1 MEEDSSH
8 HQASSEESVRP
19 HQRHNNDDQDEGHG
33 RPPPPQQQR
42 NNNEDAQGPQP
53 QPQQRQDHGEARP
66 PPRRNDRNE
75 EEIFGK
81 LKFTM
86 PKFQGEEDPDAYL
99 SWVLK
104 VDKIFRIHNFS
115 EAKKVAMASLEFEG
129 YANVWWEEVNKK
141 REKEDLA
148 PIDTWEEMQEVM
160 HTRFVPTH
168 HKRDLFNKLTQLKQS
183 YKSVEEYYKEM
194 HMTMMSANVDEREE
208 QTMARFLNGL
218 NIPVKRIVEFLPYK
232 NMVELLHQATRAER
246 QVREDLASAKTK
258 TFFAARNAMNAS
270 SSIKNTS
277 ALASKDPPKQARSAI
292 KTTSFKPEQST
303 MSSKASTGSS
313 NITCFKCGAQGHKSF
328 ECKNTRVMITRDDG
342 DVEYLSE
349 GEYEALVQAAT
360 THEDDDLEDQEQVLC
375 VHDASPSLVVTKVL
389 TTHTLPNEDQRCNI
403 FQTRAGINGKS
414 IKVIID
420 GGSCHNL
427 ASTELCTKLNLPLR
441 KHPHPYHV
449 QWLSDNGNVKIQHTV
464 TISFKIGAYEDTV
477 DCDVV
482 PMTVCHMLL
491 GRPWQYDKKANHDG
505 YTNAYSFKV
514 NDKTYILRPMTPSQV
529 IADNAKALAR
539 AKEATITSE
548 LRGERVIHQKES
560 ERQKPYVSE
569 MKSVLLATKSEMR
582 EVHHNPSTTLHYVLI
597 CKGPSEETNDLT
609 NIPSSLLSLLKEF
622 QDVFPDELPHGL
634 PPLRGIEH
642 RIDLIPGAP
651 LPNRAAYRTNPEDT
665 KEIQR
670 QIQDLLTKGYV
681 RESLSPCAVPVILV
695 PKPDET
701 QRMCMDCRPINAIT
715 VRYRHPI
722 PRLDDMLD
730 ELSGATIFSKID
742 LRSGYHQIR
751 MAIGDE
757 WKTTF
762 KTKLG
767 LYEWLV
773 MPFGLSNAPST
784 FMRLM
789 NHILRPLIGKSV
801 VVYFD
806 DILIYSKTLEDH
818 VQHVREVLCILRHE
832 KLYANLPKCTF
843 AQNKLVFLG
852 FVVSANGIEVDSSKV
867 EAIHNWPTPTNVGQ
881 VRSFHGLAGFYR
893 RFVKDFSTIACPLN
907 ELTKK
912 NVPFV
917 WGKAQQKAFDELK
930 KRLTEAPLLVLPDF
944 AKTFEIECDASGLG
958 IGGVL
963 MQNGKPVAYYN
974 DGGSQKGE
982 QRGATVG
989 PDHRAARPCALGAPQ
1004 PLSPPFLRVLLRPE
1018 NLSHIEDLTRGY
1030 SRLCGAE
1037 NTREKRALR
1046 RAGIRRGN
1054 SLPEGEIDAIA
1065 IVIERDI
1072 ISIIIIIISTIY
1084 TAITTAAPRISMNEV
1099 RKKLFTISLSGKAA
1113 HWYKLL
1119 KNGDSIDWEDIVP
1132 LFYSKFY
1139 PPSEIHKDRNRIY
1152 NFWPHDGES
1161 IAQAWGRLKSLML
1174 KCPIHE
1180 LPGNVIIDNF
1190 YARLSFQDKTLLD
1203 TSCSGSFTR
1212 KNEEF
1217 KRDLLDRIQEN
1228 TEGWENDK
1236 DRESGIT
1243 YDYKCIEAFMDTDKF
1258 RNMSATYGLDSQVV
1272 ANLYKAFASHY
1283 ELPKKNFDKYH
1294 EPYKDKIDS
1303 SVNKC
1308 VVVETVDNVIPEA
1321 YIEKTPFPAKMK
1333 EYSVISSAVNK
1344 SEKKP
1349 KEPEEQIKIEPAV
1362 AIVKD
1367 LVTENVEDGHI
1378 IFCEDASNIVS
1389 HPNKSKQV
1397 SVPMLSVRIGDH
1409 CYYGLCD
1416 IGASVSAIPYELYT
1430 EIMHEI
1436 GSCELEDIDV
1446 VIHLANRETISPI
1459 GIVRDVEVLC
1469 GKIKYPADFLVL
1481 GSAAS
1486 DHCPIIFGRPFL
1498 NTCGAIIDCKKEK
1511 ILTRFAGEPYEF
1523 NFSKFTKT
1531 PYKVDLPS
1539 NDFKMEQ
1546 CASIVLVPNNPLQQ
1560 HLENSESEAFRKER
1574 DELEEIFLR
1583 QPILKHDLPV
1593 EDLGTTPPPKEDP
1606 VFDLK
1611 PLPDNLKYAHIDD
1624 KKIYP
1629 VIISSKLSEIEEER
1643 LLEIL
1648 KKHRGAIGYTLDDL
1662 KGISPS
1668 ICQHAIN
1675 MEDDAKPVVEHQ
1687 RRLIPK
1693 MKEVVRNEVLKLLE
1707 AGIIYPIA
1715 DSRWVSPVHCVPK
1728 KGGMTV
1734 VPNDNDELIPQR
1746 IVVGYRMCI
1755 DFRKVNKVT
1764 KKDHYPL
1771 PFIDQMLERLS
1782 KNTHFCF
1789 LDGYSGFSQIAVKA
1803 KDQEKTTFT
1812 CPYGTYAYRR
1822 MPFGLCNA
1830 PATFQ
1835 RCMSAIFHGFCESIV
1850 EVFMDDFSVYGNSF
1864 DNCLRNLDKVL
1875 QRCEE
1880 TNLVLNWEKCHFMVN
1895 EGIVL
1900 GHKISERGIEV
1911 DRAKVEAI
1919 EKMPY
1924 PRDVKGIRSVLGHA
1938 GFYRRFIKDFSKI
1951 SKPLTNL
1958 LQKDVPFVFDDDCKE
1973 AFETLKKALTTAPVV
1988 EPPDWNLPF
1997 EIMCDAS
2004 DFAVGAVL
2012 GQRVDKKLN
2021 VIHYASKTLDA
2032 AQRNYATTEKEL
2044 LAVVFACDKF
2054 RPYIVDSKVTIHTDH
2069 AAIRYLMT
2077 KKDAKP
2083 RLIRW
2088 VLLLQEFDLHI
2099 IDRKGADNPVAD
2111 NLSRLEN
2118 IAYDPVPVNDSFP
2131 NEQLA
2136 VIKGALPPALDL
2148 DSFPCVEEAI
2158 RVADEFCDQYRALK
2172 REVEILQGGEPA
2184 TSQNAGILLN
2194 SQHKAVTATFG

>member
-1 MEEDSSH
+1 M
-8 HQASSEESVRP
+8 P
-19 HQRHNNDDQDEGHG
+19 F
-33 RPPPPQQQR
+33 PWTYPQPSPSPLNR
-42 NNNEDAQGPQP
+42 SLINSITTQP
-53 QPQQRQDHGEARP
+53 QPHQLHHHISSQPHISIFSSLPLGWRLVCAPWPTWRTAPGHIDRLALVNVQHQPPAPPCAQRLAPLRTP
-66 PPRRNDRNE
+66 PTSAPHTDPDLSATDSLPLLSFLNQNDLHPLLSPRASSRRSHTAHIAVCDSRNPRRA
-75 EEIFGK
+75 
-81 LKFTM
+81 
-86 PKFQGEEDPDAYL
+86 PDA
-99 SWVLK
+99 
-104 VDKIFRIHNFS
+104 
-115 EAKKVAMASLEFEG
+115 ASRRLDFYISTMTEG
-129 YANVWWEEVNKK
+129 A
-141 REKEDLA
+141 R
-148 PIDTWEEMQEVM
+148 
-160 HTRFVPTH
+160 RG
-168 HKRDLFNKLTQLKQS
+168 R
-183 YKSVEEYYKEM
+183 
-194 HMTMMSANVDEREE
+194 REE
-208 QTMARFLNGL
+208 PWWAHTTGG
-218 NIPVKRIVEFLPYK
+218 
-232 NMVELLHQATRAER
+232 
-246 QVREDLASAKTK
+246 
-258 TFFAARNAMNAS
+258 AA
-270 SSIKNTS
+270 
-277 ALASKDPPKQARSAI
+277 
-292 KTTSFKPEQST
+292 
-303 MSSKASTGSS
+303 
-313 NITCFKCGAQGHKSF
+313 
-328 ECKNTRVMITRDDG
+328 
-342 DVEYLSE
+342 
-349 GEYEALVQAAT
+349 
-360 THEDDDLEDQEQVLC
+360 
-375 VHDASPSLVVTKVL
+375 
-389 TTHTLPNEDQRCNI
+389 
-403 FQTRAGINGKS
+403 
-414 IKVIID
+414 
-420 GGSCHNL
+420 
-427 ASTELCTKLNLPLR
+427 
-441 KHPHPYHV
+441 
-449 QWLSDNGNVKIQHTV
+449 
-464 TISFKIGAYEDTV
+464 
-477 DCDVV
+477 
-482 PMTVCHMLL
+482 
-491 GRPWQYDKKANHDG
+491 
-505 YTNAYSFKV
+505 
-514 NDKTYILRPMTPSQV
+514 
-529 IADNAKALAR
+529 
-539 AKEATITSE
+539 
-548 LRGERVIHQKES
+548 
-560 ERQKPYVSE
+560 
-569 MKSVLLATKSEMR
+569 
-582 EVHHNPSTTLHYVLI
+582 
-597 CKGPSEETNDLT
+597 
-609 NIPSSLLSLLKEF
+609 
-622 QDVFPDELPHGL
+622 
-634 PPLRGIEH
+634 
-642 RIDLIPGAP
+642 
-651 LPNRAAYRTNPEDT
+651 
-665 KEIQR
+665 
-670 QIQDLLTKGYV
+670 
-681 RESLSPCAVPVILV
+681 
-695 PKPDET
+695 
-701 QRMCMDCRPINAIT
+701 
-715 VRYRHPI
+715 
-722 PRLDDMLD
+722 
-730 ELSGATIFSKID
+730 
-742 LRSGYHQIR
+742 
-751 MAIGDE
+751 
-757 WKTTF
+757 
-762 KTKLG
+762 
-767 LYEWLV
+767 
-773 MPFGLSNAPST
+773 
-784 FMRLM
+784 
-789 NHILRPLIGKSV
+789 
-801 VVYFD
+801 
-806 DILIYSKTLEDH
+806 
-818 VQHVREVLCILRHE
+818 
-832 KLYANLPKCTF
+832 
-843 AQNKLVFLG
+843 
-852 FVVSANGIEVDSSKV
+852 
-867 EAIHNWPTPTNVGQ
+867 
-881 VRSFHGLAGFYR
+881 HGLA
-893 RFVKDFSTIACPLN
+893 
-907 ELTKK
+907 
-912 NVPFV
+912 
-917 WGKAQQKAFDELK
+917 
-930 KRLTEAPLLVLPDF
+930 APP
-944 AKTFEIECDASGLG
+944 C
-958 IGGVL
+958 GV
-963 MQNGKPVAYYN
+963 
-974 DGGSQKGE
+974 
-982 QRGATVG
+982 
-989 PDHRAARPCALGAPQ
+989 GAPQ

-1018 NLSHIEDLTRGY
+1018 NLSQREDLTKSY

-1065 IVIERDI
+1065 IVIELDI

-1084 TAITTAAPRISMNEV
+1084 TAITTAAPRHRCISMNEV

-1212 KNEEF
+1212 NKEEF

-1236 DRESGIT
+1236 DRESGII

-1294 EPYKDKIDS
+1294 EPYKDKVDS

-1308 VVVETVDNVIPEA
+1308 VVIETVDNVIPEA

-1389 HPNKSKQV
+1389 HPNKPKQV

-1531 PYKVDLPS
+1531 PYKADLPS

-2136 VIKGALPPALDL
+2136 VIKVSSRESPWICFGSRSTMSSSGTQK
-2148 DSFPCVEEAI
+2148 DSFFEDVVNPYMNE
-2158 RVADEFCDQYRALK
+2158 LK
-2172 REVEILQGGEPA
+2172 MHPKELLLVDGELQIKDVQGPKGEGSLEDRMEKLEQEVFNYKKMAEREVDIFHKIVSELIDGHKKETAKLWDDIFSLHDTTNKLQAQLYDVHNQNCEYENRFKRISHAASFRFPETKMSFVDGGPLPWKSDDGKDSPSSPKE
-2184 TSQNAGILLN
+2184 
-2194 SQHKAVTATFG
+2194 

>member
-1 MEEDSSH
+1 MTRCSGGDGGVDGGDDDDDDGDDVPLDDDGDGVDFPLREGISPADSCPPESSFLSGVLRPAEAAVTPRDCGH
-8 HQASSEESVRP
+8 HAAPRSLVAKAFRL
-19 HQRHNNDDQDEGHG
+19 GFYWLTAK
-33 RPPPPQQQR
+33 
-42 NNNEDAQGPQP
+42 EDAEKLVKTCRGCQYYATQP
-53 QPQQRQDHGEARP
+53 NAPAQELRTIPITWPFAVWGLDMV
-66 PPRRNDRNE
+66 
-75 EEIFGK
+75 GK
-81 LKFTM
+81 LKKSS
-86 PKFQGEEDPDAYL
+86 PGGHEYLLVAIDKFSKWIEAKPVRKADGATALKFVCSLVTRFGIPHSIITDNGTNFAQGE
-99 SWVLK
+99 LK
-104 VDKIFRIHNFS
+104 D
-115 EAKKVAMASLEFEG
+115 
-129 YANVWWEEVNKK
+129 YCDEVGI
-141 REKEDLA
+141 RL
-148 PIDTWEEMQEVM
+148 
-160 HTRFVPTH
+160 
-168 HKRDLFNKLTQLKQS
+168 
-183 YKSVEEYYKEM
+183 
-194 HMTMMSANVDEREE
+194 
-208 QTMARFLNGL
+208 
-218 NIPVKRIVEFLPYK
+218 
-232 NMVELLHQATRAER
+232 
-246 QVREDLASAKTK
+246 DLASVAHPQSNGQVERANGLILAGIKPRLEEPLRRAAGAWADELDSVLWSLRT
-258 TFFAARNAMNAS
+258 TPNRSTGFTPFFLVYGSEAVLPTDIIHDSPRVSAYNEETADEARQLSVDLIEEARN
-270 SSIKNTS
+270 
-277 ALASKDPPKQARSAI
+277 LADQRSTIYQQKLRRYHSRRVRNRSFMVGDLVLRLRQMTEGARRGRREEPLWAQ
-292 KTTSFKPEQST
+292 TTGG
-303 MSSKASTGSS
+303 A
-313 NITCFKCGAQGHKSF
+313 AQG
-328 ECKNTRVMITRDDG
+328 
-342 DVEYLSE
+342 L
-349 GEYEALVQAAT
+349 AA
-360 THEDDDLEDQEQVLC
+360 
-375 VHDASPSLVVTKVL
+375 P
-389 TTHTLPNEDQRCNI
+389 P
-403 FQTRAGINGKS
+403 RARG
-414 IKVIID
+414 
-420 GGSCHNL
+420 
-427 ASTELCTKLNLPLR
+427 PR
-441 KHPHPYHV
+441 P
-449 QWLSDNGNVKIQHTV
+449 
-464 TISFKIGAYEDTV
+464 FR
-477 DCDVV
+477 
-482 PMTVCHMLL
+482 LL
-491 GRPWQYDKKANHDG
+491 F
-505 YTNAYSFKV
+505 AYSF
-514 NDKTYILRPMTPSQV
+514 
-529 IADNAKALAR
+529 
-539 AKEATITSE
+539 
-548 LRGERVIHQKES
+548 
-560 ERQKPYVSE
+560 
-569 MKSVLLATKSEMR
+569 
-582 EVHHNPSTTLHYVLI
+582 
-597 CKGPSEETNDLT
+597 
-609 NIPSSLLSLLKEF
+609 
-622 QDVFPDELPHGL
+622 
-634 PPLRGIEH
+634 
-642 RIDLIPGAP
+642 
-651 LPNRAAYRTNPEDT
+651 
-665 KEIQR
+665 
-670 QIQDLLTKGYV
+670 
-681 RESLSPCAVPVILV
+681 V
-695 PKPDET
+695 PKT
-701 QRMCMDCRPINAIT
+701 
-715 VRYRHPI
+715 
-722 PRLDDMLD
+722 
-730 ELSGATIFSKID
+730 LST
-742 LRSGYHQIR
+742 
-751 MAIGDE
+751 
-757 WKTTF
+757 
-762 KTKLG
+762 
-767 LYEWLV
+767 
-773 MPFGLSNAPST
+773 
-784 FMRLM
+784 
-789 NHILRPLIGKSV
+789 
-801 VVYFD
+801 
-806 DILIYSKTLEDH
+806 
-818 VQHVREVLCILRHE
+818 
-832 KLYANLPKCTF
+832 
-843 AQNKLVFLG
+843 
-852 FVVSANGIEVDSSKV
+852 
-867 EAIHNWPTPTNVGQ
+867 
-881 VRSFHGLAGFYR
+881 
-893 RFVKDFSTIACPLN
+893 
-907 ELTKK
+907 
-912 NVPFV
+912 
-917 WGKAQQKAFDELK
+917 
-930 KRLTEAPLLVLPDF
+930 
-944 AKTFEIECDASGLG
+944 
-958 IGGVL
+958 
-963 MQNGKPVAYYN
+963 
-974 DGGSQKGE
+974 
-982 QRGATVG
+982 
-989 PDHRAARPCALGAPQ
+989 
-1004 PLSPPFLRVLLRPE
+1004 
-1018 NLSHIEDLTRGY
+1018 EDLTKGY

-1037 NTREKRALR
+1037 STREKRALR
-1046 RAGIRRGN
+1046 RAGIGEIPSRRGK
-1054 SLPEGEIDAIA
+1054 STPSPSSSSGTSSPSSSSSSPPSTPPSPPLHLVIAVAIRLRMLA
-1065 IVIERDI
+1065 RGI
-1072 ISIIIIIISTIY
+1072 ITS
-1084 TAITTAAPRISMNEV
+1084 ISMNEV

-1236 DRESGIT
+1236 DRES
-1243 YDYKCIEAFMDTDKF
+1243 
-1258 RNMSATYGLDSQVV
+1258 
-1272 ANLYKAFASHY
+1272 
-1283 ELPKKNFDKYH
+1283 
-1294 EPYKDKIDS
+1294 
-1303 SVNKC
+1303 
-1308 VVVETVDNVIPEA
+1308 A

-1469 GKIKYPADFLVL
+1469 
-1481 GSAAS
+1481 
-1486 DHCPIIFGRPFL
+1486 
-1498 NTCGAIIDCKKEK
+1498 DCKKEK

-1531 PYKVDLPS
+1531 PYKADLPS

-1574 DELEEIFLR
+1574 DELEEIFRR

-1715 DSRWVSPVHCVPK
+1715 DSRWVSLVHCVPK
-1728 KGGMTV
+1728 KGGITV

-1850 EVFMDDFSVYGNSF
+1850 E
-1864 DNCLRNLDKVL
+1864 
-1875 QRCEE
+1875 RCEE

-1924 PRDVKGIRSVLGHA
+1924 PRDVK
-1938 GFYRRFIKDFSKI
+1938 DFSKI

-1973 AFETLKKALTTAPVV
+1973 DFETLKKALTTAPVV

-2136 VIKGALPPALDL
+2136 VIKFRSAMVSKNKGKEFPEEDDRDLGRKEEDKDVKEEDEEEVDEDSRTHPRATIASIKVVDNPFSANKSARIRTGGAVPRHYLAPKSSLSGTHQPFHNLIFNNQIEGTPKAALPSQWDIDRSNTAGEKEPEAEEWGNNSKSW
-2148 DSFPCVEEAI
+2148 DSPSD
-2158 RVADEFCDQYRALK
+2158 R
-2172 REVEILQGGEPA
+2172 
-2184 TSQNAGILLN
+2184 LLN
-2194 SQHKAVTATFG
+2194 RVEHNSEMIRNLIYRIDELQELIEKLVKNSSPPSPKE

>member
-1 MEEDSSH
+1 MSTFRRNFLCSALKPLLRDSTQCLEVDGILDLRAGGPHRPGTISSGKGKTSAVGAMERKATTHVGSWLSLSCVPSPAKQVGTSRFRAEAMGNENSAPPAAGAWPDLQHKKRNATAELGRDRPGIDVIMSMLVNGRSNVDPNNVPL
-8 HQASSEESVRP
+8 ASLVAQEENVDVNFIK
-19 HQRHNNDDQDEGHG
+19 NNNFNNNAY
-33 RPPPPQQQR
+33 R
-42 NNNEDAQGPQP
+42 NNSGNNYRPYPSANGNGYGNSYGNSYNNNRNVPS
-53 QPQQRQDHGEARP
+53 GLEAM
-66 PPRRNDRNE
+66 
-75 EEIFGK
+75 
-81 LKFTM
+81 LK
-86 PKFQGEEDPDAYL
+86 
-99 SWVLK
+99 
-104 VDKIFRIHNFS
+104 
-115 EAKKVAMASLEFEG
+115 EFISTQT
-129 YANVWWEEVNKK
+129 A
-141 REKEDLA
+141 
-148 PIDTWEEMQEVM
+148 
-160 HTRFVPTH
+160 
-168 HKRDLFNKLTQLKQS
+168 FN
-183 YKSVEEYYKEM
+183 KSVEEKLDKIDIIA
-194 HMTMMSANVDEREE
+194 SRVDRLASDVNLLKLKVMPNNDIDNKITTTENAIQVRINENIRLMAELRARWDREE
-208 QTMARFLNGL
+208 NE
-218 NIPVKRIVEFLPYK
+218 K
-232 NMVELLHQATRAER
+232 
-246 QVREDLASAKTK
+246 LAKENNVAKVWTI
-258 TFFAARNAMNAS
+258 T
-270 SSIKNTS
+270 
-277 ALASKDPPKQARSAI
+277 
-292 KTTSFKPEQST
+292 TTSNAN
-303 MSSKASTGSS
+303 SS
-313 NITCFKCGAQGHKSF
+313 H
-328 ECKNTRVMITRDDG
+328 V
-342 DVEYLSE
+342 
-349 GEYEALVQAAT
+349 AAPPT
-360 THEDDDLEDQEQVLC
+360 
-375 VHDASPSLVVTKVL
+375 
-389 TTHTLPNEDQRCNI
+389 
-403 FQTRAGINGKS
+403 INGKIIGVGNVS
-414 IKVIID
+414 TPSAKRTKLPEIAKTAETACDKTAEIFSNLGNNDPIAVAHNDLDFDDCHISEVIKFLQKLAKSPNASAI
-420 GGSCHNL
+420 NL
-427 ASTELCTKLNLPLR
+427 AFTKHITNALIKAREEKLKLETSIPRKLEDGWEPIIKMKFNDFECNALCDLGASISVMPKKIYDMLDLPPLKNCYLDVNLA
-441 KHPHPYHV
+441 
-449 QWLSDNGNVKIQHTV
+449 DNVKKKPLGRIDNVHITV
-464 TISFKIGAYEDTV
+464 NNNLVPV
-477 DCDVV
+477 DFVV
-482 PMTVCHMLL
+482 LDIECNASCPIVL
-491 GRPWQYDKKANHDG
+491 GRP
-505 YTNAYSFKV
+505 F
-514 NDKTYILRPMTPSQV
+514 LRTVGAV
-529 IADNAKALAR
+529 ID
-539 AKEATITSE
+539 
-548 LRGERVIHQKES
+548 
-560 ERQKPYVSE
+560 
-569 MKSVLLATKSEMR
+569 MR
-582 EVHHNPSTTLHYVLI
+582 E
-597 CKGPSEETNDLT
+597 G
-609 NIPSSLLSLLKEF
+609 
-622 QDVFPDELPHGL
+622 
-634 PPLRGIEH
+634 
-642 RIDLIPGAP
+642 
-651 LPNRAAYRTNPEDT
+651 
-665 KEIQR
+665 
-670 QIQDLLTKGYV
+670 
-681 RESLSPCAVPVILV
+681 
-695 PKPDET
+695 
-701 QRMCMDCRPINAIT
+701 
-715 VRYRHPI
+715 
-722 PRLDDMLD
+722 
-730 ELSGATIFSKID
+730 
-742 LRSGYHQIR
+742 
-751 MAIGDE
+751 
-757 WKTTF
+757 
-762 KTKLG
+762 
-767 LYEWLV
+767 
-773 MPFGLSNAPST
+773 
-784 FMRLM
+784 
-789 NHILRPLIGKSV
+789 
-801 VVYFD
+801 
-806 DILIYSKTLEDH
+806 
-818 VQHVREVLCILRHE
+818 
-832 KLYANLPKCTF
+832 
-843 AQNKLVFLG
+843 
-852 FVVSANGIEVDSSKV
+852 
-867 EAIHNWPTPTNVGQ
+867 
-881 VRSFHGLAGFYR
+881 
-893 RFVKDFSTIACPLN
+893 
-907 ELTKK
+907 
-912 NVPFV
+912 
-917 WGKAQQKAFDELK
+917 
-930 KRLTEAPLLVLPDF
+930 
-944 AKTFEIECDASGLG
+944 
-958 IGGVL
+958 
-963 MQNGKPVAYYN
+963 
-974 DGGSQKGE
+974 
-982 QRGATVG
+982 
-989 PDHRAARPCALGAPQ
+989 
-1004 PLSPPFLRVLLRPE
+1004 
-1018 NLSHIEDLTRGY
+1018 
-1030 SRLCGAE
+1030 
-1037 NTREKRALR
+1037 
-1046 RAGIRRGN
+1046 
-1054 SLPEGEIDAIA
+1054 
-1065 IVIERDI
+1065 
-1072 ISIIIIIISTIY
+1072 
-1084 TAITTAAPRISMNEV
+1084 ISMNEV

-1236 DRESGIT
+1236 DRESGII

-1294 EPYKDKIDS
+1294 EPYKDKVDS

-1308 VVVETVDNVIPEA
+1308 VVIETVDNVIPEA

-1531 PYKVDLPS
+1531 PYKADLPS

-1675 MEDDAKPVVEHQ
+1675 MEEDAKPVVEHQ

-2118 IAYDPVPVNDSFP
+2118 IAYDHVPVNDSFP

-2136 VIKGALPPALDL
+2136 VIKVSSRESPWNNSGNNYRPYPSANGNGYGNSYGNSYNNNRSVPPGLEAMLKEFISTQTAFNKSVEEKLDKIDTIASRVDRLASDVNLLKLKVMPNNDIDNKITTTANAIQVRINENIRLMAELRARWDREENEKLAKENNVAKVWTITTTSNANSSHVAAPPTINGNIIGVGNVSTPSAKRTKLPEIAKTAETACDKTAEIFSNLGNNDPIAVAHNDLDFDDCHISEVIKFLQKLAKSPNASAINLAFTKHITNALIKAREEKLKLETSIPRKLEDGWEPIIKMKFNDFECNALCDLGASISVMPKKIYDMLDLPPLKNCYLDVNLADNVKKKPLGRIDNVHITVNNNLVPVDFVVLDIECNASCPIVLGRPFLRTVGAVIDMREVSNNKDKGPWREEMDERINKEKEKIASAKGEWETTRSKPILVGSVNTGRSFSHNLQGALPPALDL

-2158 RVADEFCDQYRALK
+2158 RVADEFCDQYRALR
-2172 REVEILQGGEPA
+2172 REVEILQEENQRLRRMLEYYSNPS
-2184 TSQNAGILLN
+2184 TRPSPPPSDNNKSFQILVQNCKIEKLKLKEILMKREKN
-2194 SQHKAVTATFG
+2194 PSPSSPKE

>member
-1 MEEDSSH
+1 MKMAVEMAAVSMEKPSGGTSPSRRRAGTETLSPRSWLRDGGGSGRFLVPWLIRLGVLG
-8 HQASSEESVRP
+8 QGAYIGERGASEGSAGTQQGAPTLAARHLCGGLVAPSATRMTEE
-19 HQRHNNDDQDEGHG
+19 
-33 RPPPPQQQR
+33 
-42 NNNEDAQGPQP
+42 
-53 QPQQRQDHGEARP
+53 
-66 PPRRNDRNE
+66 
-75 EEIFGK
+75 
-81 LKFTM
+81 
-86 PKFQGEEDPDAYL
+86 PKG
-99 SWVLK
+99 
-104 VDKIFRIHNFS
+104 
-115 EAKKVAMASLEFEG
+115 
-129 YANVWWEEVNKK
+129 KK
-141 REKEDLA
+141 RGPLWA
-148 PIDTWEEMQEVM
+148 
-160 HTRFVPTH
+160 
-168 HKRDLFNKLTQLKQS
+168 
-183 YKSVEEYYKEM
+183 
-194 HMTMMSANVDEREE
+194 
-208 QTMARFLNGL
+208 QTIGRRGPWPGRATLCSGAHDPFR
-218 NIPVKRIVEFLPYK
+218 
-232 NMVELLHQATRAER
+232 LL
-246 QVREDLASAKTK
+246 
-258 TFFAARNAMNAS
+258 FFAHSFVR
-270 SSIKNTS
+270 K
-277 ALASKDPPKQARSAI
+277 PK
-292 KTTSFKPEQST
+292 
-303 MSSKASTGSS
+303 
-313 NITCFKCGAQGHKSF
+313 
-328 ECKNTRVMITRDDG
+328 
-342 DVEYLSE
+342 
-349 GEYEALVQAAT
+349 
-360 THEDDDLEDQEQVLC
+360 
-375 VHDASPSLVVTKVL
+375 
-389 TTHTLPNEDQRCNI
+389 
-403 FQTRAGINGKS
+403 
-414 IKVIID
+414 
-420 GGSCHNL
+420 
-427 ASTELCTKLNLPLR
+427 
-441 KHPHPYHV
+441 
-449 QWLSDNGNVKIQHTV
+449 
-464 TISFKIGAYEDTV
+464 
-477 DCDVV
+477 
-482 PMTVCHMLL
+482 
-491 GRPWQYDKKANHDG
+491 
-505 YTNAYSFKV
+505 
-514 NDKTYILRPMTPSQV
+514 
-529 IADNAKALAR
+529 
-539 AKEATITSE
+539 
-548 LRGERVIHQKES
+548 
-560 ERQKPYVSE
+560 
-569 MKSVLLATKSEMR
+569 
-582 EVHHNPSTTLHYVLI
+582 
-597 CKGPSEETNDLT
+597 
-609 NIPSSLLSLLKEF
+609 
-622 QDVFPDELPHGL
+622 
-634 PPLRGIEH
+634 LRGI
-642 RIDLIPGAP
+642 
-651 LPNRAAYRTNPEDT
+651 
-665 KEIQR
+665 
-670 QIQDLLTKGYV
+670 
-681 RESLSPCAVPVILV
+681 
-695 PKPDET
+695 
-701 QRMCMDCRPINAIT
+701 
-715 VRYRHPI
+715 
-722 PRLDDMLD
+722 
-730 ELSGATIFSKID
+730 
-742 LRSGYHQIR
+742 
-751 MAIGDE
+751 
-757 WKTTF
+757 
-762 KTKLG
+762 
-767 LYEWLV
+767 
-773 MPFGLSNAPST
+773 
-784 FMRLM
+784 
-789 NHILRPLIGKSV
+789 
-801 VVYFD
+801 
-806 DILIYSKTLEDH
+806 
-818 VQHVREVLCILRHE
+818 
-832 KLYANLPKCTF
+832 
-843 AQNKLVFLG
+843 
-852 FVVSANGIEVDSSKV
+852 
-867 EAIHNWPTPTNVGQ
+867 
-881 VRSFHGLAGFYR
+881 
-893 RFVKDFSTIACPLN
+893 
-907 ELTKK
+907 
-912 NVPFV
+912 
-917 WGKAQQKAFDELK
+917 
-930 KRLTEAPLLVLPDF
+930 
-944 AKTFEIECDASGLG
+944 
-958 IGGVL
+958 
-963 MQNGKPVAYYN
+963 
-974 DGGSQKGE
+974 
-982 QRGATVG
+982 
-989 PDHRAARPCALGAPQ
+989 
-1004 PLSPPFLRVLLRPE
+1004 
-1018 NLSHIEDLTRGY
+1018 LTRVT
-1030 SRLCGAE
+1030 RLRGE
-1037 NTREKRALR
+1037 NTREKRAP
-1046 RAGIRRGN
+1046 AGRNPPGKF
-1054 SLPEGEIDAIA
+1054 LPEGEIDAIA

-1139 PPSEIHKDRNRIY
+1139 PPN
-1152 NFWPHDGES
+1152 
-1161 IAQAWGRLKSLML
+1161 
-1174 KCPIHE
+1174 
-1180 LPGNVIIDNF
+1180 
-1190 YARLSFQDKTLLD
+1190 KTLLD

-1236 DRESGIT
+1236 DRESGII

-1308 VVVETVDNVIPEA
+1308 VVIETVDNVIPEA

-1481 GSAAS
+1481 GSAA
-1486 DHCPIIFGRPFL
+1486 
-1498 NTCGAIIDCKKEK
+1498 NCKKEK

-1624 KKIYP
+1624 KKIYH

-2021 VIHYASKTLDA
+2021 
-2032 AQRNYATTEKEL
+2032 
-2044 LAVVFACDKF
+2044 F

-2172 REVEILQGGEPA
+2172 REVEILQEENQRLRRMLEYYSNPSTRPSPPHSGNNE
-2184 TSQNAGILLN
+2184 SFQVLVQNCKIEKLKLKEILMKREKN
-2194 SQHKAVTATFG
+2194 PSPPSPKE

>member
-1 MEEDSSH
+1 MPTIERSRTATST
-8 HQASSEESVRP
+8 V
-19 HQRHNNDDQDEGHG
+19 
-33 RPPPPQQQR
+33 PP
-42 NNNEDAQGPQP
+42 
-53 QPQQRQDHGEARP
+53 
-66 PPRRNDRNE
+66 
-75 EEIFGK
+75 
-81 LKFTM
+81 
-86 PKFQGEEDPDAYL
+86 
-99 SWVLK
+99 
-104 VDKIFRIHNFS
+104 
-115 EAKKVAMASLEFEG
+115 
-129 YANVWWEEVNKK
+129 
-141 REKEDLA
+141 
-148 PIDTWEEMQEVM
+148 
-160 HTRFVPTH
+160 
-168 HKRDLFNKLTQLKQS
+168 
-183 YKSVEEYYKEM
+183 
-194 HMTMMSANVDEREE
+194 
-208 QTMARFLNGL
+208 
-218 NIPVKRIVEFLPYK
+218 
-232 NMVELLHQATRAER
+232 
-246 QVREDLASAKTK
+246 
-258 TFFAARNAMNAS
+258 
-270 SSIKNTS
+270 
-277 ALASKDPPKQARSAI
+277 
-292 KTTSFKPEQST
+292 
-303 MSSKASTGSS
+303 
-313 NITCFKCGAQGHKSF
+313 
-328 ECKNTRVMITRDDG
+328 
-342 DVEYLSE
+342 
-349 GEYEALVQAAT
+349 
-360 THEDDDLEDQEQVLC
+360 
-375 VHDASPSLVVTKVL
+375 
-389 TTHTLPNEDQRCNI
+389 
-403 FQTRAGINGKS
+403 
-414 IKVIID
+414 
-420 GGSCHNL
+420 
-427 ASTELCTKLNLPLR
+427 ELCQPAPAAAVARGIFAKR
-441 KHPHPYHV
+441 R
-449 QWLSDNGNVKIQHTV
+449 
-464 TISFKIGAYEDTV
+464 ER
-477 DCDVV
+477 
-482 PMTVCHMLL
+482 
-491 GRPWQYDKKANHDG
+491 GR
-505 YTNAYSFKV
+505 
-514 NDKTYILRPMTPSQV
+514 
-529 IADNAKALAR
+529 
-539 AKEATITSE
+539 EA
-548 LRGERVIHQKES
+548 GERVTALQAENT
-560 ERQKPYVSE
+560 ERK
-569 MKSVLLATKSEMR
+569 
-582 EVHHNPSTTLHYVLI
+582 
-597 CKGPSEETNDLT
+597 
-609 NIPSSLLSLLKEF
+609 
-622 QDVFPDELPHGL
+622 
-634 PPLRGIEH
+634 
-642 RIDLIPGAP
+642 
-651 LPNRAAYRTNPEDT
+651 
-665 KEIQR
+665 
-670 QIQDLLTKGYV
+670 
-681 RESLSPCAVPVILV
+681 
-695 PKPDET
+695 
-701 QRMCMDCRPINAIT
+701 
-715 VRYRHPI
+715 
-722 PRLDDMLD
+722 
-730 ELSGATIFSKID
+730 ELSG
-742 LRSGYHQIR
+742 GQ
-751 MAIGDE
+751 E
-757 WKTTF
+757 
-762 KTKLG
+762 
-767 LYEWLV
+767 
-773 MPFGLSNAPST
+773 
-784 FMRLM
+784 
-789 NHILRPLIGKSV
+789 
-801 VVYFD
+801 
-806 DILIYSKTLEDH
+806 
-818 VQHVREVLCILRHE
+818 
-832 KLYANLPKCTF
+832 
-843 AQNKLVFLG
+843 
-852 FVVSANGIEVDSSKV
+852 SA
-867 EAIHNWPTPTNVGQ
+867 
-881 VRSFHGLAGFYR
+881 
-893 RFVKDFSTIACPLN
+893 
-907 ELTKK
+907 
-912 NVPFV
+912 
-917 WGKAQQKAFDELK
+917 
-930 KRLTEAPLLVLPDF
+930 
-944 AKTFEIECDASGLG
+944 
-958 IGGVL
+958 
-963 MQNGKPVAYYN
+963 
-974 DGGSQKGE
+974 
-982 QRGATVG
+982 
-989 PDHRAARPCALGAPQ
+989 
-1004 PLSPPFLRVLLRPE
+1004 
-1018 NLSHIEDLTRGY
+1018 
-1030 SRLCGAE
+1030 
-1037 NTREKRALR
+1037 
-1046 RAGIRRGN
+1046 GN

-1065 IVIERDI
+1065 IVIELDI

-1084 TAITTAAPRISMNEV
+1084 TAITTAAPRHRCSNSGISMNEV

-1180 LPGNVIIDNF
+1180 LP
-1190 YARLSFQDKTLLD
+1190 
-1203 TSCSGSFTR
+1203 
-1212 KNEEF
+1212 
-1217 KRDLLDRIQEN
+1217 
-1228 TEGWENDK
+1228 
-1236 DRESGIT
+1236 
-1243 YDYKCIEAFMDTDKF
+1243 AFMNTDKF

-1308 VVVETVDNVIPEA
+1308 VVVETVDNVIEA

-1469 GKIKYPADFLVL
+1469 G
-1481 GSAAS
+1481 
-1486 DHCPIIFGRPFL
+1486 
-1498 NTCGAIIDCKKEK
+1498 
-1511 ILTRFAGEPYEF
+1511 
-1523 NFSKFTKT
+1523 
-1531 PYKVDLPS
+1531 
-1539 NDFKMEQ
+1539 
-1546 CASIVLVPNNPLQQ
+1546 ASIVLVPNNPLQQ

-1574 DELEEIFLR
+1574 DELEKFFFANLFSSMIY
-1583 QPILKHDLPV
+1583 
-1593 EDLGTTPPPKEDP
+1593 LGR
-1606 VFDLK
+1606 FG
-1611 PLPDNLKYAHIDD
+1611 
-1624 KKIYP
+1624 
-1629 VIISSKLSEIEEER
+1629 SKLSEIEEER

-1693 MKEVVRNEVLKLLE
+1693 MKEV
-1707 AGIIYPIA
+1707 
-1715 DSRWVSPVHCVPK
+1715 
-1728 KGGMTV
+1728 
-1734 VPNDNDELIPQR
+1734 
-1746 IVVGYRMCI
+1746 
-1755 DFRKVNKVT
+1755 
-1764 KKDHYPL
+1764 KDHYPL

-1924 PRDVKGIRSVLGHA
+1924 PRDVKGTRSVLGHA

-2012 GQRVDKKLN
+2012 GQR
-2021 VIHYASKTLDA
+2021 
-2032 AQRNYATTEKEL
+2032 
-2044 LAVVFACDKF
+2044 F

-2088 VLLLQEFDLHI
+2088 VLHLQEFDLHI

-2136 VIKGALPPALDL
+2136 VIK
-2148 DSFPCVEEAI
+2148 DSFFEDVVNPYMNE
-2158 RVADEFCDQYRALK
+2158 LK
-2172 REVEILQGGEPA
+2172 MHPKELQLVDGELQIKDVQGPKGEGSLEDRMEKLEQEVFNYKKMAEREVDIFHKIVSELIDGHKKETAKLWDDIFSLHDTTNKLQAQLYDVHNQNCEYENKFKRISHAASFRFPETKMSFVDGGPLPWKSDDDKDSPSSPKE
-2184 TSQNAGILLN
+2184 
-2194 SQHKAVTATFG
+2194 

>member
-1 MEEDSSH
+1 
-8 HQASSEESVRP
+8 
-19 HQRHNNDDQDEGHG
+19 
-33 RPPPPQQQR
+33 
-42 NNNEDAQGPQP
+42 
-53 QPQQRQDHGEARP
+53 
-66 PPRRNDRNE
+66 
-75 EEIFGK
+75 
-81 LKFTM
+81 
-86 PKFQGEEDPDAYL
+86 
-99 SWVLK
+99 
-104 VDKIFRIHNFS
+104 
-115 EAKKVAMASLEFEG
+115 
-129 YANVWWEEVNKK
+129 
-141 REKEDLA
+141 
-148 PIDTWEEMQEVM
+148 
-160 HTRFVPTH
+160 
-168 HKRDLFNKLTQLKQS
+168 
-183 YKSVEEYYKEM
+183 
-194 HMTMMSANVDEREE
+194 
-208 QTMARFLNGL
+208 MAR
-218 NIPVKRIVEFLPYK
+218 
-232 NMVELLHQATRAER
+232 
-246 QVREDLASAKTK
+246 
-258 TFFAARNAMNAS
+258 
-270 SSIKNTS
+270 SINES
-277 ALASKDPPKQARSAI
+277 
-292 KTTSFKPEQST
+292 
-303 MSSKASTGSS
+303 GSS
-313 NITCFKCGAQGHKSF
+313 
-328 ECKNTRVMITRDDG
+328 
-342 DVEYLSE
+342 
-349 GEYEALVQAAT
+349 
-360 THEDDDLEDQEQVLC
+360 
-375 VHDASPSLVVTKVL
+375 
-389 TTHTLPNEDQRCNI
+389 
-403 FQTRAGINGKS
+403 
-414 IKVIID
+414 
-420 GGSCHNL
+420 
-427 ASTELCTKLNLPLR
+427 
-441 KHPHPYHV
+441 
-449 QWLSDNGNVKIQHTV
+449 W
-464 TISFKIGAYEDTV
+464 
-477 DCDVV
+477 
-482 PMTVCHMLL
+482 
-491 GRPWQYDKKANHDG
+491 
-505 YTNAYSFKV
+505 
-514 NDKTYILRPMTPSQV
+514 
-529 IADNAKALAR
+529 
-539 AKEATITSE
+539 
-548 LRGERVIHQKES
+548 
-560 ERQKPYVSE
+560 
-569 MKSVLLATKSEMR
+569 
-582 EVHHNPSTTLHYVLI
+582 
-597 CKGPSEETNDLT
+597 
-609 NIPSSLLSLLKEF
+609 
-622 QDVFPDELPHGL
+622 VFPDGPLEEIASRCDVITAASLVGSCKFYHDSATQSVALPASQPFGMPCVLHTHQTEVPPAHNPFYRVHKFKQEGAQKDKQHDAKDRKGTLCQLTPLDRISSDAVIPDGGTGMWAGANGDWIALLGFPWNWELVNVYTGRRIPL
-634 PPLRGIEH
+634 PPISEFKS
-642 RIDLIPGAP
+642 
-651 LPNRAAYRTNPEDT
+651 T
-665 KEIQR
+665 
-670 QIQDLLTKGYV
+670 
-681 RESLSPCAVPVILV
+681 
-695 PKPDET
+695 PD
-701 QRMCMDCRPINAIT
+701 
-715 VRYRHPI
+715 
-722 PRLDDMLD
+722 
-730 ELSGATIFSKID
+730 
-742 LRSGYHQIR
+742 
-751 MAIGDE
+751 
-757 WKTTF
+757 
-762 KTKLG
+762 
-767 LYEWLV
+767 
-773 MPFGLSNAPST
+773 
-784 FMRLM
+784 
-789 NHILRPLIGKSV
+789 
-801 VVYFD
+801 
-806 DILIYSKTLEDH
+806 
-818 VQHVREVLCILRHE
+818 
-832 KLYANLPKCTF
+832 
-843 AQNKLVFLG
+843 KLVFESNDQHLQLLKIAICRVPTAASNYTSFSVLAIFNAAIAVLHCASSRWTVLDNQFLAYGYSDAIIHKGIVFAVTQTGEVYAWNQLSWGPLLISTAPIPPELDEQGRYNLG
-852 FVVSANGIEVDSSKV
+852 SWWLARSPDGSRLFLVHTWGVTDGRDYTGLVRILPAAATSEGRHGRTIRGYGKGLLGCEVYSMDTSQLMPPRPWRRIISLGSYSLFLGVNYPIIIPVEDGAEHDRPNMARSNSVYTSHHAVGLAYPPSPEICRFSLNSEDCTVGFQTNIRWTWRQVPLWLIPSFANARQWNLPSRHRLCRGGGDGHLEALTGDNINLIAAHLDVTYTVRLAACSRELYDMISKDEGKMHHWDEPCLLMPPPAYWFDEHWDVARTSRLHDTVYDLVPLDHPRRSVALPFMHDRKWLGANGDWIAAADHHEWL
-867 EAIHNWPTPTNVGQ
+867 IRPICITILYHNLLLFIDI
-881 VRSFHGLAGFYR
+881 FHIGAQYLCYFIY
-893 RFVKDFSTIACPLN
+893 FAC
-907 ELTKK
+907 
-912 NVPFV
+912 F
-917 WGKAQQKAFDELK
+917 
-930 KRLTEAPLLVLPDF
+930 
-944 AKTFEIECDASGLG
+944 II
-958 IGGVL
+958 IGGSSTGARIL
-963 MQNGKPVAYYN
+963 LEKAPSEHNISEDQLWKGISRKFLFFQMTEGAKRGSREPLWAQTT
-974 DGGSQKGE
+974 GG
-982 QRGATVG
+982 
-989 PDHRAARPCALGAPQ
+989 AAQAWPRHPALGAPQ

-1018 NLSHIEDLTRGY
+1018 NLSHRGILTKGY

-1139 PPSEIHKDRNRIY
+1139 PPN
-1152 NFWPHDGES
+1152 
-1161 IAQAWGRLKSLML
+1161 
-1174 KCPIHE
+1174 
-1180 LPGNVIIDNF
+1180 
-1190 YARLSFQDKTLLD
+1190 KTLLD

-1212 KNEEF
+1212 NKEEF

-1236 DRESGIT
+1236 DRESGII

-1272 ANLYKAFASHY
+1272 ANLYRAFASHY

-1308 VVVETVDNVIPEA
+1308 VVIETVDNVIPEA

-1367 LVTENVEDGHI
+1367 LVTEMWRMVILFSVKMLLILFHI
-1378 IFCEDASNIVS
+1378 LIN
-1389 HPNKSKQV
+1389 PNKLVFLCYLLELVIIAIMVYVILVQV
-1397 SVPMLSVRIGDH
+1397 
-1409 CYYGLCD
+1409 
-1416 IGASVSAIPYELYT
+1416 
-1430 EIMHEI
+1430 
-1436 GSCELEDIDV
+1436 
-1446 VIHLANRETISPI
+1446 
-1459 GIVRDVEVLC
+1459 
-1469 GKIKYPADFLVL
+1469 LVL
-1481 GSAAS
+1481 
-1486 DHCPIIFGRPFL
+1486 FL
-1498 NTCGAIIDCKKEK
+1498 MNFTRRLCTKLVLVNLK
-1511 ILTRFAGEPYEF
+1511 ILMWLFIWLIEKLFLQLVLFEMW
-1523 NFSKFTKT
+1523 KF
-1531 PYKVDLPS
+1531 YV
-1539 NDFKMEQ
+1539 
-1546 CASIVLVPNNPLQQ
+1546 Q

-1574 DELEEIFLR
+1574 DELEEIFRR

-1675 MEDDAKPVVEHQ
+1675 MEEDAKPVVEHQ

-2158 RVADEFCDQYRALK
+2158 RVADEFCDQYRALR
-2172 REVEILQGGEPA
+2172 REVEILQEENQRLRRMLEYYSNPSTRPSPPHSGNNE
-2184 TSQNAGILLN
+2184 SFQVLVQNCKIEKLKLKEILMKREKN
-2194 SQHKAVTATFG
+2194 PSPPSPKE

>member
-1 MEEDSSH
+1 MSITLGEATKLLDNMMINYSEWHTERAPQGKKVNSIEETSSLSDKIDAIMSMLVNDRTNIDPNNVPL
-8 HQASSEESVRP
+8 ASLVAQEEHVDVNFIK
-19 HQRHNNDDQDEGHG
+19 NNNFNNNAY
-33 RPPPPQQQR
+33 R
-42 NNNEDAQGPQP
+42 NNSSNNYRPYPYNNGNGYGNSYGNSYNNNRSSPP
-53 QPQQRQDHGEARP
+53 GLEAM
-66 PPRRNDRNE
+66 
-75 EEIFGK
+75 
-81 LKFTM
+81 LK
-86 PKFQGEEDPDAYL
+86 
-99 SWVLK
+99 
-104 VDKIFRIHNFS
+104 
-115 EAKKVAMASLEFEG
+115 EFISTQT
-129 YANVWWEEVNKK
+129 A
-141 REKEDLA
+141 
-148 PIDTWEEMQEVM
+148 
-160 HTRFVPTH
+160 
-168 HKRDLFNKLTQLKQS
+168 FN
-183 YKSVEEYYKEM
+183 KSVEEKLGKIDILASKVDSLAADVDLLKSKVMPNEN
-194 HMTMMSANVDEREE
+194 HHNKIVTTANAIQVRINENVRLMAELHARWDREE
-208 QTMARFLNGL
+208 NEKLAKEKNVAKVWTITTTSNANATHVAAPPTNNNKRIGVSNVSTSNAKREKLPETAKTAETACDKTAEIFSNIGDDDPIALDYNGL
-218 NIPVKRIVEFLPYK
+218 NFDDCHISEVIKFLQKLAKSP
-232 NMVELLHQATRAER
+232 N
-246 QVREDLASAKTK
+246 ASAINLAFTQHITNALIKAREEKLEREASIPRKLEDGWEPIIKMKVKDFDCNALCDLGASISVMPKKIYNMLDLPPLKNCYLDVNLADHSTK
-258 TFFAARNAMNAS
+258 KPLGKVDNVRITVNNNLVPVDFVVLDIECNAS
-270 SSIKNTS
+270 C
-277 ALASKDPPKQARSAI
+277 P
-292 KTTSFKPEQST
+292 
-303 MSSKASTGSS
+303 
-313 NITCFKCGAQGHKSF
+313 
-328 ECKNTRVMITRDDG
+328 
-342 DVEYLSE
+342 
-349 GEYEALVQAAT
+349 
-360 THEDDDLEDQEQVLC
+360 
-375 VHDASPSLVVTKVL
+375 
-389 TTHTLPNEDQRCNI
+389 
-403 FQTRAGINGKS
+403 
-414 IKVIID
+414 II
-420 GGSCHNL
+420 
-427 ASTELCTKLNLPLR
+427 
-441 KHPHPYHV
+441 
-449 QWLSDNGNVKIQHTV
+449 
-464 TISFKIGAYEDTV
+464 
-477 DCDVV
+477 
-482 PMTVCHMLL
+482 L
-491 GRPWQYDKKANHDG
+491 GRP
-505 YTNAYSFKV
+505 F
-514 NDKTYILRPMTPSQV
+514 LR
-529 IADNAKALAR
+529 
-539 AKEATITSE
+539 
-548 LRGERVIHQKES
+548 
-560 ERQKPYVSE
+560 
-569 MKSVLLATKSEMR
+569 
-582 EVHHNPSTTLHYVLI
+582 
-597 CKGPSEETNDLT
+597 
-609 NIPSSLLSLLKEF
+609 
-622 QDVFPDELPHGL
+622 
-634 PPLRGIEH
+634 
-642 RIDLIPGAP
+642 
-651 LPNRAAYRTNPEDT
+651 
-665 KEIQR
+665 
-670 QIQDLLTKGYV
+670 
-681 RESLSPCAVPVILV
+681 
-695 PKPDET
+695 
-701 QRMCMDCRPINAIT
+701 
-715 VRYRHPI
+715 
-722 PRLDDMLD
+722 
-730 ELSGATIFSKID
+730 
-742 LRSGYHQIR
+742 
-751 MAIGDE
+751 
-757 WKTTF
+757 
-762 KTKLG
+762 
-767 LYEWLV
+767 
-773 MPFGLSNAPST
+773 
-784 FMRLM
+784 
-789 NHILRPLIGKSV
+789 
-801 VVYFD
+801 
-806 DILIYSKTLEDH
+806 
-818 VQHVREVLCILRHE
+818 
-832 KLYANLPKCTF
+832 
-843 AQNKLVFLG
+843 
-852 FVVSANGIEVDSSKV
+852 
-867 EAIHNWPTPTNVGQ
+867 
-881 VRSFHGLAGFYR
+881 
-893 RFVKDFSTIACPLN
+893 
-907 ELTKK
+907 
-912 NVPFV
+912 
-917 WGKAQQKAFDELK
+917 
-930 KRLTEAPLLVLPDF
+930 
-944 AKTFEIECDASGLG
+944 
-958 IGGVL
+958 
-963 MQNGKPVAYYN
+963 
-974 DGGSQKGE
+974 
-982 QRGATVG
+982 TVG
-989 PDHRAARPCALGAPQ
+989 AIIDMK
-1004 PLSPPFLRVLLRPE
+1004 E
-1018 NLSHIEDLTRGY
+1018 
-1030 SRLCGAE
+1030 
-1037 NTREKRALR
+1037 
-1046 RAGIRRGN
+1046 GIAM
-1054 SLPEGEIDAIA
+1054 D
-1065 IVIERDI
+1065 
-1072 ISIIIIIISTIY
+1072 
-1084 TAITTAAPRISMNEV
+1084 EV
-1099 RKKLFTISLSGKAA
+1099 RKKLFSLSLSGKAA

-1119 KNGDSIDWEDIVP
+1119 DNGDSLEWNDIVP
-1132 LFYSKFY
+1132 RFYSKFY

-1212 KNEEF
+1212 NKEEF

-1236 DRESGIT
+1236 DRESGII

-1258 RNMSATYGLDSQVV
+1258 CNMSATYGLDSQVA

-1303 SVNKC
+1303 SINKC
-1308 VVVETVDNVIPEA
+1308 VVVETADHVIPEA

-1333 EYSVISSAVNK
+1333 EYSVINSAVHK

-1349 KEPEEQIKIEPAV
+1349 VEPEEQIKVEPAV

-1389 HPNKSKQV
+1389 HPNKPKQA

-1436 GSCELEDIDV
+1436 DSCELEDIDV
-1446 VIHLANRETISPI
+1446 VIQLANRETISPI

-1469 GKIKYPADFLVL
+1469 
-1481 GSAAS
+1481 
-1486 DHCPIIFGRPFL
+1486 
-1498 NTCGAIIDCKKEK
+1498 DCKKEK
-1511 ILTRFAGEPYEF
+1511 ILTKFAGESYEF

-1531 PYKVDLPS
+1531 PYKADLPN

-1560 HLENSESEAFRKER
+1560 HLENSESEVFRKER

-1693 MKEVVRNEVLKLLE
+1693 MKEVVRNEVLRLLE

-1746 IVVGYRMCI
+1746 VVVGYRMCI

-1850 EVFMDDFSVYGNSF
+1850 E
-1864 DNCLRNLDKVL
+1864 
-1875 QRCEE
+1875 RCEE

-1973 AFETLKKALTTAPVV
+1973 AFETLKKALTTAPIV

-2054 RPYIVDSKVTIHTDH
+2054 RSYIVDSKVTIHTDH

-2099 IDRKGADNPVAD
+2099 VDRKGADNPVAD

-2118 IAYDPVPVNDSFP
+2118 IAYDPIPVNDSFP

-2136 VIKGALPPALDL
+2136 VIKFRSTMVSKNKGKEFPDEDNQDLEWEEEDKDVKEEEVKKGPLPPALSL
-2148 DSFPCVEEAI
+2148 DSFPMLEEVL
-2158 RVADEFCDQYRALK
+2158 RTTDEFCDQYRALR
-2172 REVEILQGGEPA
+2172 REVEILQEENCRLRRMLEYHSIRITRSSSPI
-2184 TSQNAGILLN
+2184 SDNNESLRILVQNCQAEKLKLKEFCKKRGR
-2194 SQHKAVTATFG
+2194 SSSPPSPQE

>member
-1 MEEDSSH
+1 MESAMDQPCRWH
-8 HQASSEESVRP
+8 TPNPARP
-19 HQRHNNDDQDEGHG
+19 ANHLTKDCSWTKRLLERGNAKDARDKL
-33 RPPPPQQQR
+33 PPPPPLTGANAQPVFAQQNRPQQQQEVQQVAY
-42 NNNEDAQGPQP
+42 NNNQL
-53 QPQQRQDHGEARP
+53 P
-66 PPRRNDRNE
+66 PPAPVGRNVY
-75 EEIFGK
+75 
-81 LKFTM
+81 
-86 PKFQGEEDPDAYL
+86 QDPDICC
-99 SWVLK
+99 V
-104 VDKIFRIHNFS
+104 V
-115 EAKKVAMASLEFEG
+115 
-129 YANVWWEEVNKK
+129 
-141 REKEDLA
+141 
-148 PIDTWEEMQEVM
+148 
-160 HTRFVPTH
+160 FVTEPTD
-168 HKRDLFNKLTQLKQS
+168 RQS
-183 YKSVEEYYKEM
+183 VYRRSM
-194 HMTMMSANVDEREE
+194 ERE
-208 QTMARFLNGL
+208 
-218 NIPVKRIVEFLPYK
+218 
-232 NMVELLHQATRAER
+232 
-246 QVREDLASAKTK
+246 
-258 TFFAARNAMNAS
+258 
-270 SSIKNTS
+270 
-277 ALASKDPPKQARSAI
+277 
-292 KTTSFKPEQST
+292 
-303 MSSKASTGSS
+303 
-313 NITCFKCGAQGHKSF
+313 
-328 ECKNTRVMITRDDG
+328 
-342 DVEYLSE
+342 
-349 GEYEALVQAAT
+349 
-360 THEDDDLEDQEQVLC
+360 
-375 VHDASPSLVVTKVL
+375 
-389 TTHTLPNEDQRCNI
+389 
-403 FQTRAGINGKS
+403 
-414 IKVIID
+414 
-420 GGSCHNL
+420 
-427 ASTELCTKLNLPLR
+427 
-441 KHPHPYHV
+441 
-449 QWLSDNGNVKIQHTV
+449 
-464 TISFKIGAYEDTV
+464 
-477 DCDVV
+477 
-482 PMTVCHMLL
+482 
-491 GRPWQYDKKANHDG
+491 
-505 YTNAYSFKV
+505 
-514 NDKTYILRPMTPSQV
+514 
-529 IADNAKALAR
+529 
-539 AKEATITSE
+539 
-548 LRGERVIHQKES
+548 
-560 ERQKPYVSE
+560 
-569 MKSVLLATKSEMR
+569 
-582 EVHHNPSTTLHYVLI
+582 
-597 CKGPSEETNDLT
+597 
-609 NIPSSLLSLLKEF
+609 
-622 QDVFPDELPHGL
+622 
-634 PPLRGIEH
+634 
-642 RIDLIPGAP
+642 
-651 LPNRAAYRTNPEDT
+651 
-665 KEIQR
+665 
-670 QIQDLLTKGYV
+670 
-681 RESLSPCAVPVILV
+681 
-695 PKPDET
+695 
-701 QRMCMDCRPINAIT
+701 
-715 VRYRHPI
+715 
-722 PRLDDMLD
+722 
-730 ELSGATIFSKID
+730 
-742 LRSGYHQIR
+742 
-751 MAIGDE
+751 
-757 WKTTF
+757 
-762 KTKLG
+762 
-767 LYEWLV
+767 
-773 MPFGLSNAPST
+773 
-784 FMRLM
+784 
-789 NHILRPLIGKSV
+789 
-801 VVYFD
+801 
-806 DILIYSKTLEDH
+806 
-818 VQHVREVLCILRHE
+818 
-832 KLYANLPKCTF
+832 
-843 AQNKLVFLG
+843 
-852 FVVSANGIEVDSSKV
+852 
-867 EAIHNWPTPTNVGQ
+867 
-881 VRSFHGLAGFYR
+881 
-893 RFVKDFSTIACPLN
+893 
-907 ELTKK
+907 
-912 NVPFV
+912 
-917 WGKAQQKAFDELK
+917 
-930 KRLTEAPLLVLPDF
+930 
-944 AKTFEIECDASGLG
+944 
-958 IGGVL
+958 
-963 MQNGKPVAYYN
+963 
-974 DGGSQKGE
+974 
-982 QRGATVG
+982 
-989 PDHRAARPCALGAPQ
+989 
-1004 PLSPPFLRVLLRPE
+1004 
-1018 NLSHIEDLTRGY
+1018 
-1030 SRLCGAE
+1030 
-1037 NTREKRALR
+1037 RALR

-1072 ISIIIIIISTIY
+1072 ISIIIIISTIY

-1243 YDYKCIEAFMDTDKF
+1243 YDYKCIEAFMNTDKF

-1531 PYKVDLPS
+1531 PYKADLPS

-1746 IVVGYRMCI
+1746 IVV
-1755 DFRKVNKVT
+1755 
-1764 KKDHYPL
+1764 
-1771 PFIDQMLERLS
+1771 
-1782 KNTHFCF
+1782 
-1789 LDGYSGFSQIAVKA
+1789 
-1803 KDQEKTTFT
+1803 
-1812 CPYGTYAYRR
+1812 
-1822 MPFGLCNA
+1822 
-1830 PATFQ
+1830 
-1835 RCMSAIFHGFCESIV
+1835 
-1850 EVFMDDFSVYGNSF
+1850 
-1864 DNCLRNLDKVL
+1864 
-1875 QRCEE
+1875 
-1880 TNLVLNWEKCHFMVN
+1880 
-1895 EGIVL
+1895 
-1900 GHKISERGIEV
+1900 
-1911 DRAKVEAI
+1911 
-1919 EKMPY
+1919 
-1924 PRDVKGIRSVLGHA
+1924 
-1938 GFYRRFIKDFSKI
+1938 
-1951 SKPLTNL
+1951 
-1958 LQKDVPFVFDDDCKE
+1958 
-1973 AFETLKKALTTAPVV
+1973 
-1988 EPPDWNLPF
+1988 
-1997 EIMCDAS
+1997 
-2004 DFAVGAVL
+2004 
-2012 GQRVDKKLN
+2012 
-2021 VIHYASKTLDA
+2021 
-2032 AQRNYATTEKEL
+2032 
-2044 LAVVFACDKF
+2044 
-2054 RPYIVDSKVTIHTDH
+2054 
-2069 AAIRYLMT
+2069 
-2077 KKDAKP
+2077 
-2083 RLIRW
+2083 
-2088 VLLLQEFDLHI
+2088 
-2099 IDRKGADNPVAD
+2099 DRKGADNPVAD

-2136 VIKGALPPALDL
+2136 VIKV
-2148 DSFPCVEEAI
+2148 SSRESPCTMVSNNKDKEPLKENIQDPELKKEDAREDEEEVEEAPQE
-2158 RVADEFCDQYRALK
+2158 RQQATVASIGVISSPSNIKRSARIATGGAVPRHYLAPRTSSPSHYNPYRNLIYDRQTERTPKVVLPSNWDINRSDTA
-2172 REVEILQGGEPA
+2172 GEKEPEA
-2184 TSQNAGILLN
+2184 EEWGNNSKSWDSPSDRLLN
-2194 SQHKAVTATFG
+2194 RVEHNSEMIRNLIYRIDELQELIEKLVRNSSPPSPKE

>member
-1 MEEDSSH
+1 MRLQDPDPTA
-8 HQASSEESVRP
+8 QADFLSGDGTHRF
-19 HQRHNNDDQDEGHG
+19 G
-33 RPPPPQQQR
+33 RGL
-42 NNNEDAQGPQP
+42 ATT
-53 QPQQRQDHGEARP
+53 EAR
-66 PPRRNDRNE
+66 
-75 EEIFGK
+75 
-81 LKFTM
+81 
-86 PKFQGEEDPDAYL
+86 
-99 SWVLK
+99 
-104 VDKIFRIHNFS
+104 
-115 EAKKVAMASLEFEG
+115 
-129 YANVWWEEVNKK
+129 
-141 REKEDLA
+141 
-148 PIDTWEEMQEVM
+148 TW
-160 HTRFVPTH
+160 
-168 HKRDLFNKLTQLKQS
+168 
-183 YKSVEEYYKEM
+183 
-194 HMTMMSANVDEREE
+194 
-208 QTMARFLNGL
+208 
-218 NIPVKRIVEFLPYK
+218 
-232 NMVELLHQATRAER
+232 AER
-246 QVREDLASAKTK
+246 GSPRGAGRRCRRDA
-258 TFFAARNAMNAS
+258 
-270 SSIKNTS
+270 
-277 ALASKDPPKQARSAI
+277 DPR
-292 KTTSFKPEQST
+292 
-303 MSSKASTGSS
+303 G
-313 NITCFKCGAQGHKSF
+313 
-328 ECKNTRVMITRDDG
+328 
-342 DVEYLSE
+342 
-349 GEYEALVQAAT
+349 
-360 THEDDDLEDQEQVLC
+360 
-375 VHDASPSLVVTKVL
+375 VV
-389 TTHTLPNEDQRCNI
+389 
-403 FQTRAGINGKS
+403 
-414 IKVIID
+414 
-420 GGSCHNL
+420 
-427 ASTELCTKLNLPLR
+427 
-441 KHPHPYHV
+441 
-449 QWLSDNGNVKIQHTV
+449 
-464 TISFKIGAYEDTV
+464 
-477 DCDVV
+477 
-482 PMTVCHMLL
+482 
-491 GRPWQYDKKANHDG
+491 
-505 YTNAYSFKV
+505 
-514 NDKTYILRPMTPSQV
+514 
-529 IADNAKALAR
+529 LAR
-539 AKEATITSE
+539 AGGSGGYQGVGGDEDA
-548 LRGERVIHQKES
+548 LRVGYSSSRGGGQQRRPSGPGVDEGNTRWS
-560 ERQKPYVSE
+560 FTFRRRRSASAAAAMPRRGSSYRYGGVS
-569 MKSVLLATKSEMR
+569 S
-582 EVHHNPSTTLHYVLI
+582 
-597 CKGPSEETNDLT
+597 
-609 NIPSSLLSLLKEF
+609 
-622 QDVFPDELPHGL
+622 
-634 PPLRGIEH
+634 
-642 RIDLIPGAP
+642 
-651 LPNRAAYRTNPEDT
+651 
-665 KEIQR
+665 
-670 QIQDLLTKGYV
+670 
-681 RESLSPCAVPVILV
+681 
-695 PKPDET
+695 
-701 QRMCMDCRPINAIT
+701 
-715 VRYRHPI
+715 
-722 PRLDDMLD
+722 
-730 ELSGATIFSKID
+730 
-742 LRSGYHQIR
+742 SGYR
-751 MAIGDE
+751 
-757 WKTTF
+757 
-762 KTKLG
+762 
-767 LYEWLV
+767 
-773 MPFGLSNAPST
+773 
-784 FMRLM
+784 
-789 NHILRPLIGKSV
+789 SV
-801 VVYFD
+801 
-806 DILIYSKTLEDH
+806 
-818 VQHVREVLCILRHE
+818 R
-832 KLYANLPKCTF
+832 
-843 AQNKLVFLG
+843 
-852 FVVSANGIEVDSSKV
+852 
-867 EAIHNWPTPTNVGQ
+867 
-881 VRSFHGLAGFYR
+881 
-893 RFVKDFSTIACPLN
+893 
-907 ELTKK
+907 
-912 NVPFV
+912 
-917 WGKAQQKAFDELK
+917 
-930 KRLTEAPLLVLPDF
+930 
-944 AKTFEIECDASGLG
+944 
-958 IGGVL
+958 
-963 MQNGKPVAYYN
+963 
-974 DGGSQKGE
+974 
-982 QRGATVG
+982 
-989 PDHRAARPCALGAPQ
+989 ARPKLRN
-1004 PLSPPFLRVLLRPE
+1004 PP
-1018 NLSHIEDLTRGY
+1018 
-1030 SRLCGAE
+1030 
-1037 NTREKRALR
+1037 
-1046 RAGIRRGN
+1046 GN

-1139 PPSEIHKDRNRIY
+1139 PPN
-1152 NFWPHDGES
+1152 
-1161 IAQAWGRLKSLML
+1161 
-1174 KCPIHE
+1174 
-1180 LPGNVIIDNF
+1180 
-1190 YARLSFQDKTLLD
+1190 KTLLD

-1228 TEGWENDK
+1228 TEGWENDR
-1236 DRESGIT
+1236 DRESGII

-1308 VVVETVDNVIPEA
+1308 VVIETVDNVIPEA

-1389 HPNKSKQV
+1389 HPNKPKQV

-1486 DHCPIIFGRPFL
+1486 DYCPIIFGRPFL

-1574 DELEEIFLR
+1574 DELEEIFRR

-1675 MEDDAKPVVEHQ
+1675 MEEDAKPVVEHQ

-1771 PFIDQMLERLS
+1771 PFIDQMLER
-1782 KNTHFCF
+1782 
-1789 LDGYSGFSQIAVKA
+1789 
-1803 KDQEKTTFT
+1803 
-1812 CPYGTYAYRR
+1812 
-1822 MPFGLCNA
+1822 
-1830 PATFQ
+1830 
-1835 RCMSAIFHGFCESIV
+1835 CMSAIFHGFCESIV

-1900 GHKISERGIEV
+1900 GHKISEKGIEV

-2004 DFAVGAVL
+2004 DFAV
-2012 GQRVDKKLN
+2012 
-2021 VIHYASKTLDA
+2021 
-2032 AQRNYATTEKEL
+2032 
-2044 LAVVFACDKF
+2044 
-2054 RPYIVDSKVTIHTDH
+2054 VTIHTDH

-2136 VIKGALPPALDL
+2136 VIKV
-2148 DSFPCVEEAI
+2148 SSRESPCTMVSNNKDKEPLKENIQDPELKKEDAREDEEVEEAPQE
-2158 RVADEFCDQYRALK
+2158 RQQATVASIGVISSPSNIKRSARIATGGAVPRHYLAPRTSYPSHYNPYRNLIYDRQTERTPKVVLPSNWDINRSDTA
-2172 REVEILQGGEPA
+2172 GEKEPEA
-2184 TSQNAGILLN
+2184 EEWGNNSKSWDSPSDRLLN
-2194 SQHKAVTATFG
+2194 RVEHNSEMIRNLIYRIDELQELIEKLVRNSSPPSPKE

>member
-1 MEEDSSH
+1 MAEEQITYEDLPPDHKKKYDELKAIVEAELIGSFEKTRSHGIRFKGFTPQGVLEGVDLSLPSDERTRALRQEINYVVAHSLHRHSESLVNSLERVAFRVVQEIMERRYSPSGPALGT
-8 HQASSEESVRP
+8 HQGEVQL
-19 HQRHNNDDQDEGHG
+19 HT
-33 RPPPPQQQR
+33 RPPLPYAMAAPQQQGSPAYVVYKVGGDPGDYQFLY
-42 NNNEDAQGPQP
+42 EPP
-53 QPQQRQDHGEARP
+53 KEIPHGYVC
-66 PPRRNDRNE
+66 
-75 EEIFGK
+75 
-81 LKFTM
+81 T
-86 PKFQGEEDPDAYL
+86 
-99 SWVLK
+99 
-104 VDKIFRIHNFS
+104 
-115 EAKKVAMASLEFEG
+115 
-129 YANVWWEEVNKK
+129 
-141 REKEDLA
+141 
-148 PIDTWEEMQEVM
+148 
-160 HTRFVPTH
+160 FVPDCNNWTQAIQAPTGGIAGAGAIVPAGGTTAAAGSLGAEAE
-168 HKRDLFNKLTQLKQS
+168 KQAWLAKYTTAPVQESSAATTSTADQISAVLRDQFGILPKKKIIGYSKPYPNEFDLIPLPPKYRLPDFNKFS
-183 YKSVEEYYKEM
+183 GSE
-194 HMTMMSANVDEREE
+194 
-208 QTMARFLNGL
+208 G
-218 NIPVKRIVEFLPYK
+218 
-232 NMVELLHQATRAER
+232 
-246 QVREDLASAKTK
+246 
-258 TFFAARNAMNAS
+258 S
-270 SSIKNTS
+270 SSIEHVSRYLAQLGMASASDQLRVRCFSQSLTGPAFGWYTSLQPNSVRSWKQLEEQFHTQYHSEATEAGIAELAQVRQRRGETVSEYIQRFRTVKNRCYSVHLTEKE
-277 ALASKDPPKQARSAI
+277 AVELAVAGLAA
-292 KTTSFKPEQST
+292 SFKDLTFQ
-303 MSSKASTGSS
+303 
-313 NITCFKCGAQGHKSF
+313 
-328 ECKNTRVMITRDDG
+328 
-342 DVEYLSE
+342 VEYNSLTHLVSRLTL
-349 GEYEALVQAAT
+349 YEQRHPELYQDKFKRAITLVNAD
-360 THEDDDLEDQEQVLC
+360 EDEDSAEDQEVAVAEWTRTPVPVSCKWVNPPGPPRGLDFDVSKTEQIFDLLLKEKQLKLPEGHKIPTAQEMNKRPYC
-375 VHDASPSLVVTKVL
+375 KWHHTFTHATNDCKVL
-389 TTHTLPNEDQRCNI
+389 RAQIQMAIESGRLTFGQFAMKVDMRPFPDVNMVDLSHSIREPGFSFDVNMAGFVIRHGKDKAESSHSRGKDRRYLTEEEVRSIRYQRPL
-403 FQTRAGINGKS
+403 S
-414 IKVIID
+414 V
-420 GGSCHNL
+420 HL
-427 ASTELCTKLNLPLR
+427 LN
-441 KHPHPYHV
+441 K
-449 QWLSDNGNVKIQHTV
+449 
-464 TISFKIGAYEDTV
+464 YEQ
-477 DCDVV
+477 
-482 PMTVCHMLL
+482 
-491 GRPWQYDKKANHDG
+491 QYDRRRRYDEDDERYRRSDANRRYRQHDRNNDG
-505 YTNAYSFKV
+505 YE
-514 NDKTYILRPMTPSQV
+514 R
-529 IADNAKALAR
+529 R
-539 AKEATITSE
+539 A
-548 LRGERVIHQKES
+548 
-560 ERQKPYVSE
+560 
-569 MKSVLLATKSEMR
+569 R
-582 EVHHNPSTTLHYVLI
+582 EV
-597 CKGPSEETNDLT
+597 KGARQRGQALG
-609 NIPSSLLSLLKEF
+609 LSLLQTLLGLRNE
-622 QDVFPDELPHGL
+622 PIANNRELP
-634 PPLRGIEH
+634 RMQT
-642 RIDLIPGAP
+642 A
-651 LPNRAAYRTNPEDT
+651 
-665 KEIQR
+665 KEK
-670 QIQDLLTKGYV
+670 DK
-681 RESLSPCAVPVILV
+681 
-695 PKPDET
+695 
-701 QRMCMDCRPINAIT
+701 
-715 VRYRHPI
+715 
-722 PRLDDMLD
+722 
-730 ELSGATIFSKID
+730 
-742 LRSGYHQIR
+742 RS
-751 MAIGDE
+751 
-757 WKTTF
+757 
-762 KTKLG
+762 
-767 LYEWLV
+767 
-773 MPFGLSNAPST
+773 
-784 FMRLM
+784 
-789 NHILRPLIGKSV
+789 
-801 VVYFD
+801 
-806 DILIYSKTLEDH
+806 
-818 VQHVREVLCILRHE
+818 
-832 KLYANLPKCTF
+832 
-843 AQNKLVFLG
+843 
-852 FVVSANGIEVDSSKV
+852 
-867 EAIHNWPTPTNVGQ
+867 
-881 VRSFHGLAGFYR
+881 
-893 RFVKDFSTIACPLN
+893 
-907 ELTKK
+907 
-912 NVPFV
+912 
-917 WGKAQQKAFDELK
+917 
-930 KRLTEAPLLVLPDF
+930 
-944 AKTFEIECDASGLG
+944 
-958 IGGVL
+958 
-963 MQNGKPVAYYN
+963 
-974 DGGSQKGE
+974 
-982 QRGATVG
+982 
-989 PDHRAARPCALGAPQ
+989 
-1004 PLSPPFLRVLLRPE
+1004 
-1018 NLSHIEDLTRGY
+1018 
-1030 SRLCGAE
+1030 
-1037 NTREKRALR
+1037 
-1046 RAGIRRGN
+1046 
-1054 SLPEGEIDAIA
+1054 
-1065 IVIERDI
+1065 
-1072 ISIIIIIISTIY
+1072 
-1084 TAITTAAPRISMNEV
+1084 ISMNEV

-1236 DRESGIT
+1236 DRESGII

-1294 EPYKDKIDS
+1294 EPYKDKVDS

-1308 VVVETVDNVIPEA
+1308 VVIETVDNVIPEA

-1675 MEDDAKPVVEHQ
+1675 MEEDAKPVVEHQ

-2136 VIKGALPPALDL
+2136 VIKVSSRESPWICFGSRSIMSSSGTQK
-2148 DSFPCVEEAI
+2148 DSFFEDVVNPYMNE
-2158 RVADEFCDQYRALK
+2158 LK
-2172 REVEILQGGEPA
+2172 MHPKELQLVDGELQIKDVQGPKGEGSLEDRMEKLEQEVFNYKKMAEREVDIFHKIVSELIDGHKKETAKLWDDIFSLHDTTNKLQAQLYDVHNQNCEYENRFKRISHAASFRFPETKMSFVDGGPLPWKSDDDKDSPSSPKE
-2184 TSQNAGILLN
+2184 
-2194 SQHKAVTATFG
+2194 

>member
-1 MEEDSSH
+1 MWAQTIGRRGPWPGRATLCSGGPTASFASFSSRTP
-8 HQASSEESVRP
+8 SSR
-19 HQRHNNDDQDEGHG
+19 
-33 RPPPPQQQR
+33 
-42 NNNEDAQGPQP
+42 
-53 QPQQRQDHGEARP
+53 
-66 PPRRNDRNE
+66 
-75 EEIFGK
+75 K
-81 LKFTM
+81 
-86 PKFQGEEDPDAYL
+86 PKP
-99 SWVLK
+99 
-104 VDKIFRIHNFS
+104 
-115 EAKKVAMASLEFEG
+115 
-129 YANVWWEEVNKK
+129 
-141 REKEDLA
+141 
-148 PIDTWEEMQEVM
+148 
-160 HTRFVPTH
+160 
-168 HKRDLFNKLTQLKQS
+168 
-183 YKSVEEYYKEM
+183 
-194 HMTMMSANVDEREE
+194 
-208 QTMARFLNGL
+208 
-218 NIPVKRIVEFLPYK
+218 
-232 NMVELLHQATRAER
+232 
-246 QVREDLASAKTK
+246 REDLTK
-258 TFFAARNAMNAS
+258 
-270 SSIKNTS
+270 
-277 ALASKDPPKQARSAI
+277 
-292 KTTSFKPEQST
+292 
-303 MSSKASTGSS
+303 
-313 NITCFKCGAQGHKSF
+313 
-328 ECKNTRVMITRDDG
+328 
-342 DVEYLSE
+342 
-349 GEYEALVQAAT
+349 
-360 THEDDDLEDQEQVLC
+360 
-375 VHDASPSLVVTKVL
+375 
-389 TTHTLPNEDQRCNI
+389 
-403 FQTRAGINGKS
+403 
-414 IKVIID
+414 
-420 GGSCHNL
+420 
-427 ASTELCTKLNLPLR
+427 
-441 KHPHPYHV
+441 
-449 QWLSDNGNVKIQHTV
+449 
-464 TISFKIGAYEDTV
+464 
-477 DCDVV
+477 
-482 PMTVCHMLL
+482 
-491 GRPWQYDKKANHDG
+491 
-505 YTNAYSFKV
+505 
-514 NDKTYILRPMTPSQV
+514 
-529 IADNAKALAR
+529 
-539 AKEATITSE
+539 
-548 LRGERVIHQKES
+548 
-560 ERQKPYVSE
+560 
-569 MKSVLLATKSEMR
+569 
-582 EVHHNPSTTLHYVLI
+582 
-597 CKGPSEETNDLT
+597 
-609 NIPSSLLSLLKEF
+609 
-622 QDVFPDELPHGL
+622 
-634 PPLRGIEH
+634 
-642 RIDLIPGAP
+642 
-651 LPNRAAYRTNPEDT
+651 
-665 KEIQR
+665 
-670 QIQDLLTKGYV
+670 
-681 RESLSPCAVPVILV
+681 
-695 PKPDET
+695 
-701 QRMCMDCRPINAIT
+701 
-715 VRYRHPI
+715 
-722 PRLDDMLD
+722 
-730 ELSGATIFSKID
+730 
-742 LRSGYHQIR
+742 
-751 MAIGDE
+751 
-757 WKTTF
+757 
-762 KTKLG
+762 
-767 LYEWLV
+767 
-773 MPFGLSNAPST
+773 
-784 FMRLM
+784 
-789 NHILRPLIGKSV
+789 
-801 VVYFD
+801 
-806 DILIYSKTLEDH
+806 
-818 VQHVREVLCILRHE
+818 
-832 KLYANLPKCTF
+832 
-843 AQNKLVFLG
+843 
-852 FVVSANGIEVDSSKV
+852 
-867 EAIHNWPTPTNVGQ
+867 
-881 VRSFHGLAGFYR
+881 
-893 RFVKDFSTIACPLN
+893 
-907 ELTKK
+907 
-912 NVPFV
+912 
-917 WGKAQQKAFDELK
+917 
-930 KRLTEAPLLVLPDF
+930 
-944 AKTFEIECDASGLG
+944 
-958 IGGVL
+958 
-963 MQNGKPVAYYN
+963 
-974 DGGSQKGE
+974 
-982 QRGATVG
+982 
-989 PDHRAARPCALGAPQ
+989 
-1004 PLSPPFLRVLLRPE
+1004 
-1018 NLSHIEDLTRGY
+1018 GY

-1084 TAITTAAPRISMNEV
+1084 TAITTAAPRHRCSNSVADACKGYNHNESFIETACQHLLLLVGFDTLIYRKYYDTPPILVGHQDYFLAPLPGSEALLRSSLQFLFGKSTTTATVVDEAPGEEVVPYKIPMKIIERVMDNRYEGDGTVHPGDHLLFLHELCGLFKCAGISMNEV

-1139 PPSEIHKDRNRIY
+1139 PPN
-1152 NFWPHDGES
+1152 
-1161 IAQAWGRLKSLML
+1161 
-1174 KCPIHE
+1174 
-1180 LPGNVIIDNF
+1180 
-1190 YARLSFQDKTLLD
+1190 KTLLD

-1236 DRESGIT
+1236 DRESGII

-1294 EPYKDKIDS
+1294 EPYKDKVDS

-1675 MEDDAKPVVEHQ
+1675 MEEDAKPVVEHQ

-2136 VIKGALPPALDL
+2136 VIKFRSAMVSKNKGKEFPDEDDRDLGRKEEDKDVKEEDEEEVDEDSRAHPRATIASIKVVDNPFSANKSARIRTGGAVPRHYLAPKSSLSGTHHPFHNLIFNNQIEGTPKAALPSQWDIDRSNTAGEKEPEAEEWGNNSKSW
-2148 DSFPCVEEAI
+2148 DSPSD
-2158 RVADEFCDQYRALK
+2158 R
-2172 REVEILQGGEPA
+2172 
-2184 TSQNAGILLN
+2184 LLN
-2194 SQHKAVTATFG
+2194 RVEHNSEMIRNLIYRIDELQELIEKLVRNSSPPSPKE